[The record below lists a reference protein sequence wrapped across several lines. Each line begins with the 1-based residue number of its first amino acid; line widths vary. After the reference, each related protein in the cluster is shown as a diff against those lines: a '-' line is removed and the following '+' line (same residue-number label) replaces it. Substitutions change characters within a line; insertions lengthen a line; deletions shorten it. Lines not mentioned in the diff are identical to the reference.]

1 MKPLPFKLP
10 KTEAS
15 SFRLQ
20 VDEGAHFYD
29 RLHYHPEWQLTAIDK
44 GKGMLFLGNSFT
56 RFEEGSVF
64 LVGSNVP
71 HLLKN
76 DREYFESGSPGVRAT
91 SIFFH
96 RRSFGEGFF
105 DLPEMQEIDNLLKDA
120 ERGLWFSGEESKVLQ
135 TRIESCL
142 DLKGIDLFQKFLS
155 ILSVLC
161 KSKHYQFLNEHSFQ
175 AIKAEKD
182 GQRLDRVF
190 QYSFQHYSRN
200 IELSEV
206 AAIANFSVSQF
217 CRYFKLH
224 TRKTY
229 FEYLTELRIEAAC
242 KLLTDPNQ
250 SIAQICYAVGFNNL
264 SHFNRKFKKLKGIT
278 PSQFR
283 KTFEEVRMG

>member
-1 MKPLPFKLP
+1 MKPLPFKIP

-20 VDEGAHFYD
+20 VDDGPHFYD
-29 RLHYHPEWQLTAIDK
+29 RLHYHPEWQLTAIDR
-44 GKGMLFLGNSFT
+44 GRGMLFLGNSFT

-76 DREYFESGSPGVRAT
+76 DTEYFEPESPGARAT

-96 RRSFGEGFF
+96 RRSFGDGFF
-105 DLPEMQEIDNLLKDA
+105 DLPEMREVDQLLMDA
-120 ERGLWFSGEESKVLQ
+120 SRGIWIMGKERGILQ
-135 TRIESCL
+135 TKIESCL
-142 DLKGIDLFQKFLS
+142 DLKGIDLFQEFLS
-155 ILSVLC
+155 ILGLMC
-161 KSKHYQFLNEHSFQ
+161 KAGNHRFLNETSLQ
-175 AIKAEKD
+175 AAGEEKD
-182 GQRLDRVF
+182 GERLDRVF
-190 QYSFQHYSRN
+190 QYSFQHYN
-200 IELSEV
+200 QDIELSEV

-229 FEYLTELRIEAAC
+229 FEYLTELRMEAAC
-242 KLLTDPNQ
+242 KLLADPNQ
-250 SIAQICYAVGFNNL
+250 NIAQICYAVGFNNL
-264 SHFNRKFKKLKGIT
+264 SHFNRKFKKIKGMT

-283 KTFEEVRMG
+283 KAFAELSGI